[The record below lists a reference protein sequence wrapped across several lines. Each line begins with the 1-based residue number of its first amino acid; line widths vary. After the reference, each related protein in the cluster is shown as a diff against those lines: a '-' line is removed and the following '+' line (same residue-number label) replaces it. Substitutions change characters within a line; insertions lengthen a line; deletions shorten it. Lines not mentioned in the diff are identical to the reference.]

1 MRSPAEGGRVPPMQK
16 PGPHTT
22 ETQTALDA
30 LRHLE
35 VLQEE
40 RALAA
45 ITSLVHDP
53 DYIADL
59 DDDIEASTHAYV
71 GLAVTEIATLRAE
84 LGDRLRG

>member
-1 MRSPAEGGRVPPMQK
+1 MPPRPALGRVIVMQN
-16 PGPHTT
+16 PSPHTT
-22 ETQTALDA
+22 ETPTALDA

-40 RALAA
+40 RALAHLTGL
-45 ITSLVHDP
+45 IHDA
-53 DYIADL
+53 DYVADL

-84 LGDRLRG
+84 LGGRLQG

>member
-1 MRSPAEGGRVPPMQK
+1 MPSRPEPCRVALMQN
-16 PGPHTT
+16 PSPHTT

-40 RALAA
+40 RALAHLTGL
-45 ITSLVHDP
+45 IHDA
-53 DYIADL
+53 DYVADL
-59 DDDIEASTHAYV
+59 EDDISASTAAYV

-84 LGDRLRG
+84 LGGPLLG

>member
-1 MRSPAEGGRVPPMQK
+1 MPSRVKGCRVTPMQK
-16 PGPHTT
+16 PSPHT

-40 RALAA
+40 RALANL
-45 ITSLVHDP
+45 TGLVHDV
-53 DYIADL
+53 DYVADL
-59 DDDIEASTHAYV
+59 DDDIEASTHAYI

-84 LGDRLRG
+84 LGGANFG

>member
-1 MRSPAEGGRVPPMQK
+1 MRSRGGGGRVSTMQK
-16 PGPHTT
+16 PSPHT
-22 ETQTALDA
+22 ETRTALDA

-40 RALAA
+40 RALATLTGL
-45 ITSLVHDP
+45 IHDP

-59 DDDIEASTHAYV
+59 DDDIAASEQAYI

-84 LGDRLRG
+84 LGGPLLG

>member
-1 MRSPAEGGRVPPMQK
+1 MRGGGPGVRVLLMQT
-16 PGPHTT
+16 PGTNST

-40 RALAA
+40 RALAHLTGL
-45 ITSLVHDP
+45 IHDA
-53 DYIADL
+53 DYVADL

-84 LGDRLRG
+84 LGGANFG